1 MSSKLFEIFLEKAS
15 SEKIYA
21 DFTDM
26 DKTAQNPNGF
36 GVYDVRN
43 SSVGPFMIDYK
54 ISGCKNDDFL
64 RDTMT
69 LRVPEMGIDN
79 VCFGPFWPD
88 AKPSKDFIA
97 LRNLVGNMKTRPSM
111 MSYDEAID
119 KFMYCNATSYIR
131 ELVARKSAE
140 SRVIYD
146 VVNQMISMGPHNTEL
161 RWENYG
167 YNITVR
173 FPNYKKETIKFMEY
187 DTPSNNQIGKPP
199 YALIEIPSANV
210 RLMCGNE
217 VNTNQE
223 KMVYNQVKRYK
234 EGIVACEQIAP
245 ETEDFGRFDVGYR
258 KLMKHVLDMRES
270 IKTK

>member
-1 MSSKLFEIFLEKAS
+1 MEKAS

-54 ISGCKNDDFL
+54 ISGCKNDDFW
-64 RDTMT
+64 RDIMT

-79 VCFGPFWPD
+79 EYFGPFGPD
-88 AKPSKDFIA
+88 AKPGKDFVV
-97 LRNLVGNMKTRPSM
+97 LRNLISNMKTRPSM

-119 KFMYCNATSYIR
+119 KFMCCNEDSYIR
-131 ELVARKSAE
+131 GLVARKSAQA
-140 SRVIYD
+140 RVIYD

-161 RWENYG
+161 GWKDYG

-173 FPNYKKETIKFMEY
+173 LPNFKKETIKFMEY
-187 DTPSNNQIGKPP
+187 DIPSNNQICEP

-210 RLMCGNE
+210 SLMCGNK
-217 VNTNQE
+217 VNTKQE
-223 KMVYNQVKRYK
+223 QMAYNQVKRYK

-245 ETEDFGRFDVGYR
+245 GTEDFGRFDVGYR